1 MTWRESTPRPGALW
15 VRWAPRR
22 VPPVAQPRVAFP
34 TARIVWPAPEV
45 YPALSSQDLEAP
57 SAADVAYCPTG
68 LDGTEGLERRV
79 RSARAAGCAVL
90 IHASPAEPIAAA
102 REAVLV
108 WDLLAPLLAE
118 PTSAEAAIERLLAH
132 RPAPARLWLVVPLLP
147 GLFLGPGDLDRA
159 LAAARALDPEC
170 VVGVSP
176 ELSPADRR
184 KLSELLGEER
194 YEAVFHGAAP
204 SERSFAVAAR
214 GLGLV
219 WRAPRPAL
227 AGLPP
232 RRARNRELAAALAEA
247 GELWLR
253 LGRGEPE
260 GLALHVAAR
269 LADDAAL
276 DLAALARE
284 GNLEVVDWLPPL
296 ARAIVAELAAEGRSR
311 RLEALVDA
319 WSVPDREEPSA

>member
-22 VPPVAQPRVAFP
+22 VPPVAQPRVAVP
-34 TARIVWPAPEV
+34 TAQIVWPTPDLD
-45 YPALSSQDLEAP
+45 PSLSSQDLEAP
-57 SAADVAYCPTG
+57 SEADVAYCPTG
-68 LDGTEGLERRV
+68 LDGAEGLELRV

-90 IHASPAEPIAAA
+90 IHASSEEPIVVD

-118 PTSAEAAIERLLAH
+118 PAAAEAAIESLLAH
-132 RPAPARLWLVVPLLP
+132 RPASARLWLVVPLLP
-147 GLFLGPGDLDRA
+147 GLFSEAGDLDKA
-159 LAAARALDPEC
+159 LAAARALAPEC

-184 KLSELLGEER
+184 RLSELLGEAR

-204 SERSFAVAAR
+204 SERAFAVAAR
-214 GLGLV
+214 ALGLA

-227 AGLPP
+227 IGLPP
-232 RRARNRELAAALAEA
+232 RRARNREIAAALAEA

-269 LADDAAL
+269 RADDAAL

-284 GNLEVVDWLPPL
+284 GNLDVVDWLPPL
-296 ARAIVAELAAEGRSR
+296 ARAIVAELAAAGRSR
-311 RLEALVDA
+311 RLEALADA
-319 WSVPDREEPSA
+319 WSAPDRGEPPA